1 MKEIAKNVY
10 YVGVNDRKV
19 DFFEGLYKVPNG
31 VSYNS
36 YVIADEK
43 VAVMDT
49 VDADFGGEWLEN
61 IRKTLAGRKPDYLI
75 VQHMEPD
82 HSANVKVFAD
92 AFPEAVIVGNSK
104 IFVMLSEYFGTDF
117 SERRLVVEDG
127 DTLFLGKHVLKFVFA
142 PMVHWPEVMFT
153 YDEYAQTLFSADAF
167 GKFGALDCDEDWID
181 EARRYYIGIVGKFG
195 KQVTAALKKVSAL
208 DIKTICPLHGP
219 VLGGDLGKYLSL
231 YVKWASYEPETDGV
245 MIAYTSVY
253 GHTEAA
259 VKALEKELNARG
271 VKTAVRDLIRSDR
284 SECVA
289 KAFEY
294 GKLVLATT
302 TYNADIFP
310 EMARFIDCLTA
321 RNYQK
326 RTVAFIE
333 NGTWAPVAAK
343 AMRLKLD
350 KCTDLTFSETS
361 VKIRSS
367 LNSESEEQ
375 IKLLADELSK

>member
-1 MKEIAKNVY
+1 MEIDKDIF
-10 YVGVNDRKV
+10 YVGVNDRNV

-36 YVIADEK
+36 YVISDEK
-43 VAVMDT
+43 IAVMDT
-49 VDADFGGEWLEN
+49 VEAEFGGEWLEN
-61 IRKTLAGRKPDYLI
+61 IKNALGGRKPDYLI
-75 VQHMEPD
+75 IQHMEPD

-92 AFPEAVIVGNSK
+92 EFPEAVIVGNSK
-104 IFVMLSEYFGTDF
+104 IFVMLGEYFGTDF
-117 SERRLVVEDG
+117 SERRKVVGDG
-127 DTLFLGKHVLKFVFA
+127 ETLSLGKHELKFVFA

-153 YDEYAQTLFSADAF
+153 FDGYSQTLFSADAF
-167 GKFGALDCDEDWID
+167 GKFGALDCEEEWAD
-181 EARRYYIGIVGKFG
+181 EARRYYFGIVGKFG
-195 KQVTAALKKVSAL
+195 KQVTAALKKVASL
-208 DIKTICPLHGP
+208 GVKTICPLHGP
-219 VLGGDLGKYLSL
+219 VLGGDLDKYLSL
-231 YVKWASYEPETDGV
+231 YTKWAAYEPENDGV

-259 VKALEKELNARG
+259 VKMLEGELKARG
-271 VKTAVRDLIRSDR
+271 VKTAVFDLIRSDR

-326 RTVAFIE
+326 RTVAFVE

-343 AMRLKLD
+343 TMRLRLD
-350 KCTDLTFSETS
+350 KCADLTFAETS

-367 LNSESEEQ
+367 LNAESAEQ
-375 IKLLADELSK
+375 IKLLADELSR